1 MTLKAG
7 RLRHRIELQ
16 RQHRS
21 QDSTTGEITVT
32 WQTQAKVWAAIEPLS
47 VREFISSQS
56 KQSEVT
62 ARIVIRYRPD
72 IDASWRIVH
81 RDKIYNIQGVL
92 GDIDSG
98 LEYIT
103 LPVREGVNDGV

>member
-16 RQHRS
+16 MQHRS
-21 QDSTTGEITVT
+21 QDSTTGEIKVT

-62 ARIVIRYRPD
+62 ARILIRYRPD

-81 RDKIYNIQGVL
+81 RDKIYNIKGDL

-103 LPVREGVNDGV
+103 LPVKEGVNDGV